1 MPKTLGALIRERRQK
16 LGLTQEQLAKRVG
29 EGVRQAE
36 ISRLEHDRVSLPR
49 RERLERIAASLD
61 LSIGDLLVLTGWMAD
76 EHRDTLDD
84 GAYVSQEVLAAAV
97 EALTAARQMMTETA
111 DLLDAAERKLARTMR
126 TIDDGSNSQGIDSQH
141 LGISTD
147 LESSAIVRG

>member
-1 MPKTLGALIRERRQK
+1 MPKTLGTLIRERREA
-16 LGLTQEQLAKRVG
+16 LGLTQQQLAARVG
-29 EGVRQAE
+29 NGVRQSE
-36 ISRLEHDRVSLPR
+36 ISRLEHNRVSLPR

-61 LSIGDLLVLTGWMAD
+61 LSIGDLLVLTGWIAED
-76 EHRDTLDD
+76 LDD

-126 TIDDGSNSQGIDSQH
+126 TMDDGSNSRGIDSQY
-141 LGISTD
+141 LGFSTD